1 MIELVFFKI
10 KVEKTTTESEIFL
23 IIFNL
28 KNPDSTYTNYTGNNT
43 VLHWCEVDILC
54 SRLLKALFY
63 DRCASLSGTLNRF

>member
-28 KNPDSTYTNYTGNNT
+28 KNPDSTYTNYNNT
-43 VLHWCEVDILC
+43 VLHRCEVDILC